1 MINWRLFMM
10 SIQEEKQLVL
20 DAFRY
25 HAPSWINLRTIAEF
39 IQWAEFESPTDD
51 EILVCVDALI
61 ASGDIVK
68 VASGWQIASAAK

>member
-1 MINWRLFMM
+1 MM
-10 SIQEEKQLVL
+10 SIQEAKQLVL

-39 IQWAEFESPTDD
+39 SQWAEFESPTDD